1 MIYFPRLRASG
12 KKKEIWLAQASGR
25 ARHLCMVARH
35 RHTIQPKTTKNNADF
50 QNINK
55 KMKYFEMFAFAGR
68 EKSGRQHNL

>member
-35 RHTIQPKTTKNNADF
+35 RHTIQPKTTKNKADF

-55 KMKYFEMFAFAGR
+55 KNEIF
-68 EKSGRQHNL
+68 